1 MVLNFTKFGVHFFLN
16 CSGSNCHQLDH
27 HNPCGVTSLSMP
39 LHQQASPSMYSTS
52 SSMAPPT
59 SMIRPNILYTPRVDF
74 EHQLGNN
81 PLPPQHLLQPSY
93 HDQSVLCYPD
103 ISCGSNS
110 TLRHTNENMK
120 QQNKNNTLYPK
131 DTLTENMLF
140 G

>member
-1 MVLNFTKFGVHFFLN
+1 MH
-16 CSGSNCHQLDH
+16 SGSNCHQLDH
-27 HNPCGVTSLSMP
+27 HIPCGVTSLSMP
-39 LHQQASPSMYSTS
+39 LHHQQASPSMYSTS

-59 SMIRPNILYTPRVDF
+59 SMIRPNILYAPRADF
-74 EHQLGNN
+74 EQQLGNN

-93 HDQSVLCYPD
+93 HDQNVLCYPD

-110 TLRHTNENMK
+110 TLRNTNEKMQQQ

-131 DTLTENMLF
+131 ASSDTMTENMLF